1 METKGKKN
9 KDKVDELAVKKV
21 FVSCIGGR
29 LLNIQNFEMIPD
41 QQRMSWVSDDLNISE
56 GQHHSK
62 NQGNH
67 REAKVLQ
74 GMAADEVPVHTVY
87 LSVSKAFKSC
97 KKVKTCGKKPKSWV
111 CIFWRKQE

>member
-41 QQRMSWVSDDLNISE
+41 QQRMS
-56 GQHHSK
+56 
-62 NQGNH
+62 
-67 REAKVLQ
+67 
-74 GMAADEVPVHTVY
+74 
-87 LSVSKAFKSC
+87 
-97 KKVKTCGKKPKSWV
+97 
-111 CIFWRKQE
+111 